1 MQFVRCLWRVQPLMA
16 LGYACFVFAVFA
28 PSAPS
33 GAQRAAKSIAADA
46 VRLFAEGKF
55 ARSRDAYALALK
67 QAPGEVEL
75 HEGLSL
81 ALSRLDNWPHA
92 LAESQKAVAAAPQSA
107 DARGL
112 LALSLL
118 RAGQTVGAGRE
129 AARALELDPKN
140 YWGLVARG
148 RLQLWDGQKAE
159 ARDTLK
165 QAIAL
170 RPNDPDAWFYI
181 VDAFEDDVTEELLH
195 DIDAYAALKPK
206 GHPHDLAMESLPSL
220 RSYLARFA
228 NDAPYHAD
236 APVSEAQ
243 LKAADGGNA
252 PPVAFSTPFEFSGE
266 YVALPI
272 VLNDQ
277 KMRVL
282 FDTGGGFSIALNKK
296 ASERL
301 KLKPLGKSFVR
312 GVSGREASTEA
323 IAETMKV
330 GTETFRAIPID
341 ILTGDTGEEDGVFGV
356 SNFDHYAVTI
366 DFAARKLTLARGKTA
381 AAPAPEP
388 GRSVVQMPFHLLG
401 GDIIIPITVEGRQVW
416 ALVDTGADA
425 DVILSLDLA
434 RSIAA
439 KRKPDSYVSRAVSER
454 LGLGNTVKKQIV
466 LVFRAPVDV
475 RIGDLDGKP
484 FVTAIR
490 PAFGADLIDTQI
502 SPASMF
508 QLGAIVG
515 IGFLNQ
521 AARVTFDYPH
531 RLLTLEYAPK

>member
-1 MQFVRCLWRVQPLMA
+1 LILFARLPRRARPLLALVCASLVFVLP
-16 LGYACFVFAVFA
+16 A
-28 PSAPS
+28 PT
-33 GAQRAAKSIAADA
+33 GAQRATKSIAADA
-46 VRLFAEGKF
+46 GRLFTEGKF
-55 ARSRDAYALALK
+55 ARARDVYAQALK
-67 QAPGEVEL
+67 SAPGDAGL

-81 ALSRLDNWPHA
+81 ALSRLDNWPQA
-92 LAESQKAVAAAPQSA
+92 LVEAQKAVADAPQSA
-107 DARGL
+107 DAHGL

-129 AARALELDPKN
+129 TARALELDPKN
-140 YWGLVARG
+140 YRGLVARG
-148 RLQLWDGQKAE
+148 RLQLWDGQKTQ
-159 ARDTLK
+159 ARDTLR
-165 QAIAL
+165 QAITL
-170 RPNDPDAWFYI
+170 HPDDPDAWFYI
-181 VDAFEDDVTEELLH
+181 VDAFEDDVTDELLN

-206 GHPHDLAMESLPSL
+206 GHPHDLAMESLPTL
-220 RSYLARFA
+220 RPYLTHFA
-228 NDAPYHAD
+228 GDSPYHAD
-236 APVSEAQ
+236 APVSEEQ
-243 LKAADGGNA
+243 LKTADAGDA
-252 PPVAFSTPFEFSGE
+252 TPFTFSTPFELSGD

-296 ASERL
+296 ASE
-301 KLKPLGKSFVR
+301 KLNLPSLGKSFVR
-312 GVSGREASTEA
+312 GVSGREASMEA
-323 IAETMKV
+323 KADTMTV

-341 ILTGDTGEEDGVFGV
+341 ILSGDTGEEDGVFGV

-366 DFAARKLTLARGKTA
+366 DFAAKNLTLARGKTA
-381 AAPAPEP
+381 AAPAPKP
-388 GRSVVQMPFHLLG
+388 DGRVMQMPFHLLG
-401 GDIIIPITVEGRQVW
+401 GDIIIPITVEGREVW

-434 RSIAA
+434 RSVAA
-439 KRKPDSYVSRAVSER
+439 KRKPDSYATRAVSER
-454 LGLGNTVKKQIV
+454 LGLGNTVKKQTV
-466 LVFRAPVDV
+466 LLFRAPVEV
-475 RIGDLDGKP
+475 RVGNLDGRP
-484 FVTAIR
+484 FVTSIS

-515 IGFLNQ
+515 INFLNK